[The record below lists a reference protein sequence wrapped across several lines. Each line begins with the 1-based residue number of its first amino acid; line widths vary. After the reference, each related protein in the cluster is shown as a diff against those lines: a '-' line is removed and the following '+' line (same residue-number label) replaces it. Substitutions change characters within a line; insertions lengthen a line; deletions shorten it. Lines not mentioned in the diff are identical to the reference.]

1 MNQEEQQHQESF
13 EAFIQE
19 VVGKWGRKDK
29 KDSPSDTKA
38 ITVVTISSEPG
49 SGGQIIAEGIARKM
63 GYDLFNRDIITEIAN
78 SADVSASVI
87 ESIEKER
94 LSGVEDFIASIV
106 NKRYLWPGVYLEH
119 LMRVVGVIAKHGN
132 AVIVGRGS
140 NFIIPPTERLAV
152 RIVSPLEVRIQNI
165 ARLFKISEEEAKKRV
180 NMREARRKAFIRKSF
195 NADVADPVNYDLVIN
210 TEFLSFDSAVEIIQC
225 ALKRCS
231 C

>member
-1 MNQEEQQHQESF
+1 MNQEEQQHQKSF

-19 VVGKWGRKDK
+19 VVGKWGRKEK
-29 KDSPSDTKA
+29 KDSPGDSKA

-63 GYDLFNRDIITEIAN
+63 NYDLFNRDIITEIAS

-106 NKRYLWPGVYLEH
+106 NKRYLWHGVYLEH
-119 LMRVVGVIAKHGN
+119 LIRVVGVIGKHGK
-132 AVIVGRGS
+132 AVIVGRGA

-152 RIVSPLEVRIQNI
+152 RIVSPLEVRVQNI
-165 ARLFKISEEEAKKRV
+165 ARLFDISEEEAKKRV

-210 TEFLSFDSAVEIIQC
+210 TEFLSFDSAVEIVQC
-225 ALKRCS
+225 ALRRCRA
-231 C
+231 

>member
-19 VVGKWGRKDK
+19 VVGKWGRKEK
-29 KDSPSDTKA
+29 KDKPGDSKA

-63 GYDLFNRDIITEIAN
+63 NYDLFNRDIITEIAS

-119 LMRVVGVIAKHGN
+119 LMRVVGVIGKHGN
-132 AVIVGRGS
+132 AVIVGRGA

-152 RIVSPLEVRIQNI
+152 RIVSPLEVRVQNI
-165 ARLFKISEEEAKKRV
+165 ARLFHIPEEEAKKRV
-180 NMREARRKAFIRKSF
+180 NMREAKRKAFIRKSF

-225 ALKRCS
+225 ALKRC
-231 C
+231 CA

>member
-1 MNQEEQQHQESF
+1 MDQEEQQHQESF

-19 VVGKWGRKDK
+19 VVGKWGRKKK
-29 KDSPSDTKA
+29 KDSPGDTKA

-49 SGGQIIAEGIARKM
+49 SGGQIIAEGIARRM

-119 LMRVVGVIAKHGN
+119 LMRVVGVIGKHGN
-132 AVIVGRGS
+132 AVIVGRGA

>member
-1 MNQEEQQHQESF
+1 MREEQERHESF

-19 VVGKWGRKDK
+19 VVQKWGREGRKEIPVGVQ
-29 KDSPSDTKA
+29 SVS
-38 ITVVTISSEPG
+38 VVTISSEPG
-49 SGGQIIAEGIARKM
+49 SGGQIIAEGIARRM

-78 SADVSASVI
+78 SADVGISVI

-119 LMRVVGVIAKHGN
+119 LMRVVGVIGKHGH
-132 AVIVGRGS
+132 AVIVGRGA
-140 NFIIPPTERLAV
+140 NFIIPPNERLAV

-165 ARLFKISEEEAKKRV
+165 AKMFNVSEEEAKKRV

-210 TEFLSFDSAVEIIQC
+210 TEFLSFDSAVEIIRC
-225 ALKRCS
+225 ALLRCS
-231 C
+231 G